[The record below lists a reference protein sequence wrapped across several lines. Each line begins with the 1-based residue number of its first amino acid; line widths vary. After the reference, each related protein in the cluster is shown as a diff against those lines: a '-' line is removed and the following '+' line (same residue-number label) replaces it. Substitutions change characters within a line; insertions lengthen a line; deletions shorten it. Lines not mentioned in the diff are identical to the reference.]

1 METAERR
8 IKEILKDFDLNS
20 YVESCKGMS
29 IDKFNE
35 YTVSR
40 SKEFDSVI
48 LSFKSKD
55 NEGLEKYS
63 DELSKIRVLFDKDL
77 NYVARKDAGLPLKE
91 WEHKLLD
98 ELNDS
103 IIR

>member
-77 NYVARKDAGLPLKE
+77 NYVARKDAGLPLYGE
-91 WEHKLLD
+91 EQELLD
-98 ELNDS
+98 RLHKG
-103 IIR
+103 IKR

>member
-1 METAERR
+1 MKTAERR

-40 SKEFDSVI
+40 SKEFDSVM
-48 LSFKSKD
+48 LSFKSTD
-55 NEGLEKYS
+55 NEAVEKYQK
-63 DELSKIRVLFDKDL
+63 ELSQIKVFFGKAL
-77 NYVARKDAGLPLKE
+77 NYVSRKDAGLPLYGE
-91 WEHKLLD
+91 EQELLD
-98 ELNDS
+98 RLHKG
-103 IIR
+103 IKR

>member
-40 SKEFDSVI
+40 SKEFDSVM
-48 LSFKSKD
+48 LSFKSTD
-55 NEGLEKYS
+55 NEAVEKYQK
-63 DELSKIRVLFDKDL
+63 ELSQIKVFFGKAL
-77 NYVARKDAGLPLKE
+77 NYVSRKDAGSSLNE
-91 WEHKLLD
+91 EEQELLGR
-98 ELNDS
+98 LYKG
-103 IIR
+103 IKR